1 MPPIIAVIGPSGDQI
16 DPAVA
21 DAAFQV
27 GALIAAAGAIL
38 VCGGGTG
45 AMAAACRGAQGR
57 GGLTVGIL
65 PGIRREEANP
75 WVSIPLPTGMG
86 EVRNALVVRAA
97 HAVVAVGGGVGT
109 LSEIALALKMGR
121 PVVGLGTWEARI
133 PPFGARRAGEGEGFN
148 EGDGFPEDGGSRQGG
163 PSDGGASDCGG
174 TELAVHR
181 ATSPEEAVA
190 AALAYVNEP
199 KE

>member
-21 DAAFQV
+21 HAAFEV

-45 AMAAACRGAQGR
+45 AMAAACRGAQGS

-65 PGIRREEANP
+65 PGTRREEANP
-75 WVSIPLPTGMG
+75 WVSIPIPTGMG
-86 EVRNALVVRAA
+86 EARNALVVRAA
-97 HAVVAVGGGVGT
+97 QAVVAVGGGVGT

-133 PPFGARRAGEGEGFN
+133 PPFGARRAGESEGFP
-148 EGDGFPEDGGSRQGG
+148 DDGGSLQGG
-163 PSDGGASDCGG
+163 ASDGGASDGGG

-199 KE
+199 EE